1 MDETHDC
8 ENCRYRDRFIE
19 IEPCKSCGDI
29 EKPPYWKWEERSE
42 EETMKQVYWI
52 KVNGERYCSFENY
65 EDASLMVRYLKARG
79 STDELIIEADAGKED

>member
-1 MDETHDC
+1 
-8 ENCRYRDRFIE
+8 
-19 IEPCKSCGDI
+19 
-29 EKPPYWKWEERSE
+29 
-42 EETMKQVYWI
+42 MKQVYWI